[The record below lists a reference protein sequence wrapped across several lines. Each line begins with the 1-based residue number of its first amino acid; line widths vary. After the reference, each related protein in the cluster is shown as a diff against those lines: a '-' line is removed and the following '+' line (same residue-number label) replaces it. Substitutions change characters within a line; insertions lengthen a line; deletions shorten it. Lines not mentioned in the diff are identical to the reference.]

1 MDRQIWGGVFFD
13 VGANI
18 GLYSLYYAKKFISSK
33 VFSFECATKNLKLLS
48 SNVSINK
55 VSDRVLIVTNTLSDK
70 TCFGQIYKD
79 DLSEGASSTA
89 FESKIQFSEGMGL
102 NGFLTLGFSLDYLFE
117 NLLLKD
123 FPTLLKVDVDGIENK
138 ILLGSRSILANRTLK
153 SIYVEVDYAN
163 HINKKTIHLLLQE
176 NGFKLKSINQASM
189 FKLTRYNSLYNEIW
203 VRAE

>member
-18 GLYSLYYAKKFISSK
+18 GLYSLYYAKKFIGSK
-33 VFSFECATKNLKLLS
+33 VFSFECAPKNLKLLS

-55 VSDRVLIVTNTLSDK
+55 VSDRVFIVPNPLSDK
-70 TCFGQIYKD
+70 TCFGQIYED

-89 FESKIQFSEGMGL
+89 FESKIQFSERGEL
-102 NGFLTLGFSLDYLFE
+102 NRFLTLGFNLDYLFE
-117 NLLLKD
+117 NFLLKD
-123 FPTLLKVDVDGIENK
+123 FPTLLKVDVDGIEDK

-163 HINKKTIHLLLQE
+163 HIKKRQFTYFYKKTVS
-176 NGFKLKSINQASM
+176 N
-189 FKLTRYNSLYNEIW
+189 
-203 VRAE
+203 